1 MNRFG
6 GVVPTVERRCRN
18 PDDAGSNPV
27 TAFGDVALLVRAL
40 LWYCRG
46 SSSILDVAFFM
57 PEWLELVYA
66 ADLKFADLRVVW
78 VRIPPPV
85 LEER

>member
-1 MNRFG
+1 MSRFG

-46 SSSILDVAFFM
+46 SSSILDVAFLCRGGPIGRGTRF
-57 PEWLELVYA
+57 
-66 ADLKFADLRVVW
+66 KFAYVRV
-78 VRIPPPV
+78 RLPPSA
-85 LEER
+85 LKGR